1 MGDIK
6 FSIKALAALKGMNLS
21 ELAEAANINQNHL
34 KDLST
39 GRVRM
44 TADDLKKLSAATG
57 IPMDNIQV

>member
-6 FSIKALAALKGMNLS
+6 FSVKALAALKGMNLN

-34 KDLST
+34 KDLSA

-57 IPMDNIQV
+57 IPMDNIQA